1 LWRYEEGDTVLTIL
15 SARRAIALCV
25 VALLLAAC
33 QGTAAPGAS
42 SSGSPSP
49 AASSA
54 PSSGPK
60 AIKDGP
66 LPPGDYTAV
75 SFAVP
80 LKFTIAA
87 HFGETD
93 WQVYDTNL
101 RSVLFLAHGE
111 GSGVLFLVPSKAYD
125 PVDGSL
131 QPLPDDLVVWLTA
144 HPGLE
149 VTNQGS
155 EGIGG
160 IAATWLDVKVKG
172 TPSNA
177 LCGGGGTPG
186 VPLVTSDEVKQTFL
200 TSVCLGYPRRLYVL
214 KVSGTPLFVDVIDSG
229 ILADAREL
237 LATMTFIQP

>member
-1 LWRYEEGDTVLTIL
+1 VAGPERNSVLTIF
-15 SARRAIALCV
+15 SPRRAIAVCA

-33 QGTAAPGAS
+33 QGTAAPGTAS
-42 SSGSPSP
+42 PSGTSSASP
-49 AASSA
+49 AASS
-54 PSSGPK
+54 GPR

-66 LPPGDYTAV
+66 LPPSDYAAV
-75 SFAVP
+75 NFAVP

-93 WQVYDTNL
+93 WQVYDTDL

-125 PVDGSL
+125 PVDGSV

-155 EGIGG
+155 ERIGG

-172 TPSNA
+172 TPAND

-186 VPLVTSDEVKQTFL
+186 VPLVTSGEVKQTFL

-214 KVSGTPLFVDVIDSG
+214 EVGAAPLFIDVIDSG
-229 ILADAREL
+229 ILTDAREL
-237 LATMTFIQP
+237 LATVSFIQP

>member
-1 LWRYEEGDTVLTIL
+1 VTFF
-15 SARRAIALCV
+15 SARRVLSGGAIAL
-25 VALLLAAC
+25 ALGLAAC
-33 QGTAAPGAS
+33 QGTATPGGTTSAS
-42 SSGSPSP
+42 PAPSP
-49 AASSA
+49 A

-66 LPPGDYTAV
+66 LPPADYAADN
-75 SFAVP
+75 FAVP
-80 LKFTIAA
+80 LRFTIPAR
-87 HFGETD
+87 FGDTD

-131 QPLPDDLVVWLTA
+131 QPVPTDLVAWLTA

-149 VTNQGS
+149 VTDQGTES
-155 EGIGG
+155 VGG

-172 TPSNA
+172 TPANG
-177 LCGGGGTPG
+177 LCGAGGTPG

-214 KVSGTPLFVDVIDSG
+214 EVGARPLLIDVIDSG

-237 LATMTFIQP
+237 LATVSFTQP

>member
-1 LWRYEEGDTVLTIL
+1 MTIAGAGRL
-15 SARRAIALCV
+15 LAGGAMAV
-25 VALLLAAC
+25 LLAAC
-33 QGTAAPGAS
+33 QGAAAPSTA
-42 SSGSPSP
+42 SPSG
-49 AASSA
+49 AGSASPA
-54 PSSGPK
+54 PSPTIAPPSGFK

-66 LPPGDYTAV
+66 LPPADYAAV
-75 SFAVP
+75 NFAVP
-80 LKFTIAA
+80 LTFTIAA
-87 HFGETD
+87 HFGDTD

-131 QPLPDDLVVWLTA
+131 QPLPTDLVAWLTA

-149 VTNQGS
+149 VTDQGT
-155 EGIGG
+155 EGVGG

-172 TPSNA
+172 TPANE
-177 LCGGGGTPG
+177 LCGGGGVPG

-214 KVSGTPLFVDVIDSG
+214 EVGATPLFIDVIDSG
-229 ILADAREL
+229 ILADAKEL
-237 LATMTFIQP
+237 LATVSFIQP